1 MAPIIKPH
9 EGRRNPGRGILHLRA
24 PAKVNLRLEVLG
36 LREDGYHEL
45 RTWIYPIGL
54 WDEIVL
60 ERIRKGLKLRCDHP
74 EVPEDDLCLKA
85 ARLFFEQTG
94 IRGGV
99 RVTLVKGIPVGAGLG
114 GGSSD
119 AAAVLKGLC
128 ALWGLDLPEE
138 RLMAMGQEIG
148 SDVPFFLRGRPALVA
163 GRGERILQELPP
175 LGLPLVILF
184 PGRGLSTA
192 EVYRRFDLSL
202 TKPRGENK
210 IIKDFPP
217 RDWKGFVWNDLEP
230 VAKEMMP
237 EIGEMEEALLR
248 AGAKAAGMTGSG
260 SAVFGVFGTEE
271 EARVALRALG
281 ASRWKA
287 YLALTF

>member
-1 MAPIIKPH
+1 M
-9 EGRRNPGRGILHLRA
+9 A

-45 RTWIYPIGL
+45 RSWIYPVGL
-54 WDEIVL
+54 WDEILL
-60 ERIRKGLKLRCDHP
+60 ERTPEGLQLRCDHP
-74 EVPEDDLCLKA
+74 EVPGDDLCLKA

-94 IRGGV
+94 AKGGV

-128 ALWGLDLPEE
+128 ALWEVHLPED
-138 RLMAMGQEIG
+138 RLMALGLEVG

-163 GRGERILQELPP
+163 GRGELILRELPS
-175 LGLPLVILF
+175 LRLPLVILF
-184 PGRGLSTA
+184 PGRGLPTA

-202 TKPRGENK
+202 TKPRGENM
-210 IIKDFPP
+210 IIGDFPP
-217 RDWKGFVWNDLEP
+217 RDWKAFVRNDLEP

-248 AGAKAAGMTGSG
+248 AGAEAAGMTGSG
-260 SAVFGVFGTEE
+260 SAVFGIFRTEE
-271 EARVALRALG
+271 EARDALRALG

-287 YLALTF
+287 YLAFTF